1 MDGPVP
7 GCGGGAAFRQRG
19 RTTEREAGKKE
30 EPRVGPSCKRER
42 GRENGAAGPVGCP
55 SGPRLGRIRHG
66 RAIRVSFLI

>member
-42 GRENGAAGPVGCP
+42 EREGEWGGWAGWLP
-55 SGPRLGRIRHG
+55 
-66 RAIRVSFLI
+66 